1 MPLETGYK
9 VFTGPTEGIFKVL
22 SDPSGNPKQEKEP
35 VKKSPA
41 TTTSG
46 NKAGGTAVHTP
57 SDNPAA
63 EIRGKAE

>member
-9 VFTGPTEGIFKVL
+9 VFTGPTEGTFKVL

-35 VKKSPA
+35 VKSPA

-46 NKAGGTAVHTP
+46 NKDGGTAVHTP
-57 SDNPAA
+57 SDNLAA